1 MNNYYVDPFAASGG
15 TGSLE
20 APYKSVTTLIAA
32 GITHPCTIWIKR
44 GTTLV
49 ESASFGLLLENNSG
63 ELSYIRPYGSGRRPK
78 WVKPSVSSSHITTTG
93 TRNLIITGLDF
104 LIDDDSLTPNNGGGF
119 VNLVLRNTTSAD
131 IDSNV
136 WIEDC
141 RFKGGALTRSGIYGG
156 NKTVYIRADNA
167 NTKRVNKFGVRDCKF
182 KNLSRGVQ
190 LQGIDIA
197 DDNTDN
203 RTGTYYSRG
212 VKVERC
218 SFVGMS
224 HGAVCF
230 VCVES
235 KNSAYTDDEYQSVA
249 RKCTYS
255 SYRWDRYDGTAIRVD
270 AAFWTYHCN
279 RVMFERLI
287 GGGMQPTEADSE
299 FIDFDGLSWDCVAR
313 YIISYNNGAG
323 SLWIS
328 TAAQARAAYAD
339 YSSTY
344 TEFDWFYT
352 RRNGTGNN
360 VIEYSI
366 FYNDGNQR
374 SDKNGSDACAYHRVT
389 TYSYN
394 CIVRKCV
401 HINMT
406 AVSSQYMLANTL
418 TSSGATLVKLEDCIF
433 FWKYLTSTNLVSQNP
448 FTPSTLDI
456 KNCVVYSLAWDSAA
470 ITTVTNYLASIA
482 TLSGMI
488 FNNPQFV
495 SLPTQPFVSMDSALN
510 LRLKPT
516 SPCIG
521 AGANSSATVDINGNN
536 VRDIFWRAV

>member
-1 MNNYYVDPFAASGG
+1 
-15 TGSLE
+15 
-20 APYKSVTTLIAA
+20 
-32 GITHPCTIWIKR
+32 
-44 GTTLV
+44 
-49 ESASFGLLLENNSG
+49 
-63 ELSYIRPYGSGRRPK
+63 
-78 WVKPSVSSSHITTTG
+78 
-93 TRNLIITGLDF
+93 
-104 LIDDDSLTPNNGGGF
+104 
-119 VNLVLRNTTSAD
+119 
-131 IDSNV
+131 
-136 WIEDC
+136 
-141 RFKGGALTRSGIYGG
+141 
-156 NKTVYIRADNA
+156 
-167 NTKRVNKFGVRDCKF
+167 
-182 KNLSRGVQ
+182 
-190 LQGIDIA
+190 
-197 DDNTDN
+197 
-203 RTGTYYSRG
+203 
-212 VKVERC
+212 
-218 SFVGMS
+218 
-224 HGAVCF
+224 
-230 VCVES
+230 
-235 KNSAYTDDEYQSVA
+235 
-249 RKCTYS
+249 
-255 SYRWDRYDGTAIRVD
+255 
-270 AAFWTYHCN
+270 
-279 RVMFERLI
+279 
-287 GGGMQPTEADSE
+287 MQPTEADSE

-328 TAAQARAAYAD
+328 TAAQARSAYAD

-374 SDKNGSDACAYHRVT
+374 SDKNGSSACAYHRVT

-418 TSSGATLVKLEDCIF
+418 TSSGETLVKIEDCVF

-470 ITTVTNYLASIA
+470 ITTVKNYLASIA

-488 FNNPQFV
+488 FDNPQFI
-495 SLPTQPFVSMDSALN
+495 SLPTQPLVSMDSALN

-521 AGANSSATVDINGNN
+521 TGANSAATVDINGKN
-536 VRDIFWRAV
+536 VRDIFWRAL